1 MPIFKANANMSVNDT
16 KTEKFLGSLDIKSG
30 KVKKKKFRGHGKIA
44 KKEKNTSVKLPEKTA
59 DFSANWKK
67 LLTKIESD
75 PKKTKKKAKNI
86 KKTMPSVTPK
96 KTEIASEPKKPEI
109 WFDDVDPDLL
119 DPVDRPEADKNPSGS
134 KNLVKEKAYKGKEIT
149 YPFFFFMIFFRLKS
163 F

>member
-1 MPIFKANANMSVNDT
+1 MENLPIFKANANMSVNDT

-30 KVKKKKFRGHGKIA
+30 KVKKKKFRSHGKIA

-75 PKKTKKKAKNI
+75 PKKTKKNI
-86 KKTMPSVTPK
+86 KRIMPTASPK
-96 KTEIASEPKKPEI
+96 KTENVSEPKKPEI

-119 DPVDRPEADKNPSGS
+119 DPADRPEADKIPTGS

-149 YPFFFFMIFFRLKS
+149 YRDII
-163 F
+163 

>member
-1 MPIFKANANMSVNDT
+1 MSNVNMSVNDT

-30 KVKKKKFRGHGKIA
+30 KVKKKKFCGHGKIA

-75 PKKTKKKAKNI
+75 PKKTKKKV
-86 KKTMPSVTPK
+86 KKIMPSVTSK
-96 KTEIASEPKKPEI
+96 KPEIASEPKKPEI

-119 DPVDRPEADKNPSGS
+119 DPVDRPEADKNPTGS

-149 YPFFFFMIFFRLKS
+149 YPDDLCFLTNN
-163 F
+163 